1 MLGYTLGSTEA
12 LAVMLVVSRLQR
24 GLDVSVT
31 LLTLEIERKTCKHV
45 FQKRVVHSPI
55 VLLRFRL
62 YPNSLLQ
69 RTITLARGRQTMR
82 LDTRLAR
89 SAIVT
94 VAPIRLEPEVGVVVI
109 LVTTLIGQSAIPQ
122 VHRHPVWQVQT

>member
-1 MLGYTLGSTEA
+1 MLGYTLGTTEA

-24 GLDVSVT
+24 GLDVLVT
-31 LLTLEIERKTCKHV
+31 LLTLIEWKTCSHM

-69 RTITLARGRQTMR
+69 QTITLARGRQTMR

-94 VAPIRLEPEVGVVVI
+94 LAPIRLEPEAGVVVI
-109 LVTTLIGQSAIPQ
+109 PFTMVIGQSAITQ
-122 VHRHPVWQVQT
+122 VHRHPVWVVQI